1 MDPMRT
7 STIKGVELVS
17 VGTWAASTGVTRI
30 TREDLEAMLAAH
42 ADGFVDKGP
51 IKLGHT
57 SPLND
62 ALGDGAPAYGWVVP
76 TGIRPN
82 AQGKDTL
89 VGDLVGMPS
98 QLAAIAPSAYRRRSV
113 EIAWDVKTPGGKTYR
128 AVLTG
133 VALLGADAPA
143 VKGLADMVALYTAA
157 PADAGRADVL
167 EVVDGL
173 EDNHVAVA
181 MLSAARQAG
190 AGTAQLDAIAAA
202 AGARDTADVPPPV
215 EDPDNHGPQ
224 TSTQTSTQEGRTMT
238 VTDEQIRKA
247 LGLAADADVDAEV
260 NRIISERETTDTGAT
275 ATTDTG
281 AATGGAQPQA
291 TAPAAA
297 APAAPAAPGAP
308 APAATPAA
316 PVAGQPQSGELVGAG
331 AGAPAAGDTVTLSA
345 GTWQAAQETLKWA
358 EDRRRQEVLDAAVR
372 SGRIAPAEVS
382 HFAAQLARDEQGTTT
397 LLSQLTPRFP
407 TTEVGD
413 PAAPNAAT
421 GDEAF
426 DAFERQVFGD
436 ALGRPSA

>member
-1 MDPMRT
+1 MRT

-17 VGTWAASTGVTRI
+17 VGTWAASTGVTQI
-30 TREDLEAMLAAH
+30 TRADLEAMLAAH

-51 IKLGHT
+51 VKLGHA

-62 ALGDGAPAYGWVVP
+62 ALGDGSPAYGWVVP
-76 TGIRPN
+76 TGIRAN

-98 QLAAIAPSAYRRRSV
+98 QLAAIAPTAYRRRSV

-143 VKGLADMVALYTAA
+143 VKGLADVLALYTAA

-181 MLSAARQAG
+181 MLSAARNAG

-238 VTDEQIRKA
+238 VTDDQIRKA
-247 LGLAADADVDAEV
+247 LNLAADADVDAEV
-260 NRIISERETTDTGAT
+260 NRIIAERETPT
-275 ATTDTG
+275 TTDTG
-281 AATGGAQPQA
+281 AATGGAPAPSAQ
-291 TAPAAA
+291 APATG
-297 APAAPAAPGAP
+297 APAAPSAQ

-316 PVAGQPQSGELVGAG
+316 PVAPAAPASGQPAAGELVGAG
-331 AGAPAAGDTVTLSA
+331 AGAGAETVTLSA
-345 GTWQAAQETLKWA
+345 GTWAQAQETLKWA

-382 HFAAQLARDEQGTTT
+382 HFAAQLSRDEQGTTT

-413 PAAPNAAT
+413 PAAPSAQVAE
-421 GDEAF
+421 DAF
-426 DAFERQVFGD
+426 DAFERGVFGD
-436 ALGRPSA
+436 ALGRPTA

>member
-1 MDPMRT
+1 MRT

-17 VGTWAASTGVTRI
+17 VGTWAASTGVTQI
-30 TREDLEAMLAAH
+30 TRDDLEAMLAAH

-51 IKLGHT
+51 VKLGHA

-62 ALGDGAPAYGWVVP
+62 ALGDGSPAYGWVVP
-76 TGIRPN
+76 TGIRKN

-98 QLAAIAPSAYRRRSV
+98 QLAAIAPTAYRRRSV
-113 EIAWDVKTPGGKTYR
+113 EIAWDVKTPAGKTYR

-143 VKGLADMVALYTAA
+143 VKGLADVLALYTAA

-181 MLSAARQAG
+181 MLSAARNAG

-247 LGLAADADVDAEV
+247 LNLAADADVDAEV
-260 NRIISERETTDTGAT
+260 NRIIAERETT
-275 ATTDTG
+275 TTDTG
-281 AATGGAQPQA
+281 AATGGQPTA
-291 TAPAAA
+291 AAPAAPA
-297 APAAPAAPGAP
+297 QPAAPAAPGAQ

-316 PVAGQPQSGELVGAG
+316 PVAAPATPAGQPAAGELVGAG
-331 AGAPAAGDTVTLSA
+331 AGAGDGQTVTLSA

-358 EDRRRQEVLDAAVR
+358 EERRRQEVLDAAVR

-413 PAAPNAAT
+413 PAAPNAST
-421 GDEAF
+421 GDEAY

-436 ALGRPSA
+436 ALGRPTA